1 MTTTTKS
8 LKPQVGPTG
17 LCLWKIPGD
26 TGLDIMWAGA
36 GSPLTLGR
44 HTIAHGM
51 MTRIHS
57 LGSDGNYGTRKDAQ
71 KAVETFIAR
80 ANEQLTELKASR
92 P

>member
-8 LKPQVGPTG
+8 LKPQIGPTG

-26 TGLDIMWAGA
+26 TDLDIMWAGP

-44 HTIAHGM
+44 HTIPHGM

-57 LGSDGNYGTRKDAQ
+57 FGSDGNFETRKDAQ
-71 KAVETFIAR
+71 KAVDTFIAR
-80 ANEQLTELKASR
+80 ANEAQ

>member
-1 MTTTTKS
+1 MTTKS
-8 LKPQVGPTG
+8 IEPQVGPAG
-17 LCLWKIPGD
+17 SCLWKIPEGSEI
-26 TGLDIMWAGA
+26 DIMWAGA

-44 HTIAHGM
+44 HTIAYGM

-71 KAVETFIAR
+71 KAVDTFIAR
-80 ANEQLTELKASR
+80 ANEAQ